1 MTNRHPADRL
11 LGQDILIRAPHGEE
25 LVTLAEKLEG
35 YHQPRVI
42 EVRSS
47 KRLAGIIGWRGK
59 GLWIEIDPAHRRRG
73 RGRLA
78 LALWI
83 SALLDNEESATIIG
97 PLSAIA
103 EDFLRRFRFTASPDG
118 WTSSAQTRSQ
128 IDGLFA
134 VDESRYIQRTHM
146 TLLEMGIPPDWPA
159 QSKLPLCCEPRALN
173 NVGKDIFDRDQ
184 WLRPDAADA
193 WEKMD
198 KDAEEDGVKLGL
210 VSAFRSF
217 NYQVDIIKRKMDA
230 GQSMGQI
237 LSVSAA
243 PGYSEHHTGR
253 AIDLTTDDTEPLEQ
267 DFEKTEAFQWLESN
281 AEKFGYRLSY
291 PRDNPHGVAYE
302 PWHWMFH
309 A

>member
-11 LGQDILIRAPHGEE
+11 LGQDILIRAPSNEE
-25 LVTLAEKLEG
+25 SVTLAEKLEG

-47 KRLAGIIGWRGK
+47 QRLAGILGWRGK

-83 SALLDNEESATIIG
+83 NALLENDDNATIIG

-103 EDFLRRFRFTASPDG
+103 EDFLRRFRFTASADG
-118 WTSSAQTRSQ
+118 WTSSEQTRPQ

-173 NVGKDIFDRDQ
+173 SVGKDVFDREQ
-184 WLRPDAADA
+184 WLRPDAAEA
-193 WEKMD
+193 WKKMHNA
-198 KDAEEDGVKLGL
+198 AENDGIDLGL

-230 GQSMGQI
+230 GQSMGKI

-253 AIDLTTDDTEPLEQ
+253 AIDLTSSGSEPLQEE
-267 DFEKTEAFQWLESN
+267 FEKTKAFQWLEEH
-281 AEKFGYRLSY
+281 AGKFGYRLSY